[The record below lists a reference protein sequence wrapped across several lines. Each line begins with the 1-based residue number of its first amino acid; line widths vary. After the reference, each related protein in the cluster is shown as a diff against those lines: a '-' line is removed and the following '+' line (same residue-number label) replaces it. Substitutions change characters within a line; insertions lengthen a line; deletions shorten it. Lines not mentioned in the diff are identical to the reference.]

1 MASGNNA
8 RRVLHALFGLVGVW
22 FIAGCASGLE
32 PGLQSIVMS
41 SRDDSTAT
49 TSVPAVTAPAWANVA
64 PGDTNALSQVILLL
78 PLEDGTRYL
87 KRSSWPIHTGVPRVL
102 GDSLGANP
110 FYRIL
115 PVDSAAVLLTEDEL
129 KGEIHAERALAIG
142 RFLAADWV
150 MFGRLDALTMNRFQA
165 TAPIGGHR
173 SYKGV
178 ASVHLNVYNVV
189 DGRRGPDV
197 VAEEEVD
204 SKRTGIANPASHI
217 HLDRQLSYIDQVPWG
232 TQEFTSSLVGQ
243 ALAACAGA
251 VSAQVAEII
260 KPPPLTGVSE
270 PKIIDIDGG
279 TAYINVGLL
288 DDIHN
293 GDKFGVWDHGR
304 ELNDPETGQ
313 SLGHALPRRIGVVQ
327 VEQVLSDHLA
337 LVRILD
343 GRTLIANGY
352 SIRPE

>member
-1 MASGNNA
+1 
-8 RRVLHALFGLVGVW
+8 
-22 FIAGCASGLE
+22 
-32 PGLQSIVMS
+32 MS
-41 SRDDSTAT
+41 SRDDSTVT
-49 TSVPAVTAPAWANVA
+49 TSLDTAVAPAWANVA
-64 PGDTNALSQVILLL
+64 PGDTNALSQVVLLL
-78 PLEDGTRYL
+78 PLEDGTSYL
-87 KRSSWPIHTGVPRVL
+87 KRSSWPIHTGVPRAL
-102 GDSLGANP
+102 GDSLGTNP

-129 KGEIHAERALAIG
+129 EGKIEPERALAIG

-173 SYKGV
+173 SYKGL
-178 ASVHLNVYNVV
+178 AAVHLMLYNVV

-197 VAEEEVD
+197 VVEEEVD
-204 SKRTGIANPASHI
+204 SKRTGIANPASHV
-217 HLDRQLSYIDQVPWG
+217 HLDRQYYFIDQMPWG
-232 TQEFTSSLVGQ
+232 GPEFDTSLVGL

-251 VSAQVAEII
+251 VSAQVADVI
-260 KPPPLTGVSE
+260 KPPPLSGVSE
-270 PKIIDIDGG
+270 PKIIDIDGA
-279 TAYINVGLL
+279 TAYINIGRA
-288 DDIHN
+288 DEIQN

-304 ELNDPETGQ
+304 ELKDPETGQ

-343 GRTLIANGY
+343 GHTVIVKGY